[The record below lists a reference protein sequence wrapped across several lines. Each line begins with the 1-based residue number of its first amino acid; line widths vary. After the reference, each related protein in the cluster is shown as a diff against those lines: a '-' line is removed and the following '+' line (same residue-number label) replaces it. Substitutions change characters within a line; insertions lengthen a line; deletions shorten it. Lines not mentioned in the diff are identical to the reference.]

1 MMINETTNQQLG
13 ERVAA
18 ASVIADTYVHA
29 RIDTPT
35 KESATS
41 TLRTMGL
48 SVSDA
53 IRLLMLHLA
62 NERCLPFGIEAPYGN
77 GNGNAAKTL
86 AEPPMEDSK
95 KTVPLAGELMVELS
109 ENP

>member
-1 MMINETTNQQLG
+1 MINETTNQQLG
-13 ERVAA
+13 ERIAT

-62 NERCLPFGIEAPYGN
+62 NERCLPLGIEAPSSS
-77 GNGNAAKTL
+77 AAKTL
-86 AEPPMEDSK
+86 AEPQAGDSK
-95 KTVPLAGELMVELS
+95 KVVPLAGELMVELS
-109 ENP
+109 EHH